1 MQFNTSVVEFFG
13 LGCYMEIR
21 LRAPVCHD
29 VRACT
34 IYEDRVEGVIAFA
47 AKPQCERAMQKVNSV
62 LLLPTAVNIL

>member
-1 MQFNTSVVEFFG
+1 
-13 LGCYMEIR
+13 MEIR